1 MKKISTH
8 LVECQIEDKID
19 IVKKMTT
26 RIPLSPFLYILMAD
40 ALSRKLDAKK
50 KVGTVPSIRIVK
62 GIEPINHSLF
72 VDNSLL
78 LGGAS
83 IMISKSFSRIL
94 QDLCSITGALVNK
107 RKSVV
112 YGWNTEHNV
121 IQRIANSLG
130 FLGYASWDKIKYL
143 GLPLTLGPNRAS
155 LWNDVMNKLR

>member
-1 MKKISTH
+1 
-8 LVECQIEDKID
+8 
-19 IVKKMTT
+19 
-26 RIPLSPFLYILMAD
+26 MAD
-40 ALSRKLDAKK
+40 ALSKKLDAEK
-50 KVGTVPSIRIVK
+50 KVGTVLSIRIVK
-62 GIEPINHSLF
+62 GIEPKNHSLF
-72 VDNSLL
+72 AQDSLL

-83 IMISKSFSRIL
+83 ILISKAFNRIL

-121 IQRIANSLG
+121 IQRIANNLG
-130 FLGYASWDKIKYL
+130 FSGYVSWDKIKYL